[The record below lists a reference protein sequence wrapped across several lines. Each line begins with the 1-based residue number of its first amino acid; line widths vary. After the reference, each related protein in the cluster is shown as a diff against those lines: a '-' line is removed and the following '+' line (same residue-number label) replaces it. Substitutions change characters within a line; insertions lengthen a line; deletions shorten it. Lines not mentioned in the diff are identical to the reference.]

1 MSYIRVGILGTT
13 SGGEV
18 WSVNP
23 VFDPEGEFPGSVDQG
38 ALDTAAQAVANL
50 TPGANLLSVLS
61 PQLSYT
67 GARLEV
73 RHDADDSLL
82 AISIATR
89 AAPLVGTGT
98 LRMPPQAAVVISLR
112 TNTPGAR
119 GRGRLFWPTPAAA
132 VDTNF
137 RIAST
142 LQTAMLTD
150 AKTWFQ
156 AIEGILASNFPSI
169 GFNLAVRSKA
179 NAATP
184 HVVRL
189 QVGNVID
196 TQRRRRDALPE
207 SYASLAY

>member
-13 SGGEV
+13 IGGEV

-38 ALDTAAQAVANL
+38 ALDTAALAIANL
-50 TPGANLLSVLS
+50 TPGANLISTLS
-61 PQLSYT
+61 PSLSYT

-73 RHDADDSLL
+73 RHDADDSLIAL
-82 AISIATR
+82 SIATR

-98 LRMPPQAAVVISLR
+98 LRMPSQAAMVISLR

-132 VDTNF
+132 VGSDF
-137 RIAST
+137 RVAGT
-142 LQTAMLTD
+142 LQTAMLSD
-150 AKTWFQ
+150 AKTWFNG
-156 AIEGILASNFPSI
+156 IETILASNFPAI

-184 HVVRL
+184 HVVRM

-196 TQRRRRDALPE
+196 TQRRRRDALAE